1 MPDFDSAWKEALEA
15 LFEPFMAFFFPE
27 AHVDIDWA
35 GGVEML
41 DKELQQITPES
52 EQGRRVVDK
61 LVKVWRTDGQ
71 DEWVL
76 VHVEVQSQAETDFA
90 QRMYVY
96 NYRLFDRYH
105 RRVASFAILGDDRL
119 AWRPCRFGY
128 ELWGTKASIE
138 FAIAKLLDYTAD
150 ETALESDRNPFA
162 AVVLAHL
169 KTLEFAQDDLARRD
183 AEVRLVKGL
192 YERGFSTEQIRR
204 LYRVI
209 DGMMKLPP
217 PLSELAWREI
227 RDFEKERSVSFIT
240 GAQRVEREEGLAEG
254 LSQGLQQGLQQGLLQ
269 GRKEAREDLLAGI
282 ATVLEVKFA
291 ASGLA
296 LLPEIRQ
303 LDDLDLLRKILQ
315 AVKQADRPEAL
326 RRLWSDRSQPETKA

>member
-1 MPDFDSAWKEALEA
+1 
-15 LFEPFMAFFFPE
+15 
-27 AHVDIDWA
+27 
-35 GGVEML
+35 ML

-61 LVKVWRTDGQ
+61 LIKVWRTDGQ

-76 VHVEVQSQAETDFA
+76 VHVEVQSQAETEFA

-96 NYRLFDRYH
+96 NYRLFDRYN
-105 RRVASFAILGDDRL
+105 RRVASFAILGDDRP

-128 ELWGTKASIE
+128 ELWGTKAGIE
-138 FAIAKLLDYTAD
+138 FAIAKLLDYAAD
-150 ETALESDRNPFA
+150 ESTLESNRNPFA

-169 KTLEFAQDDLARRD
+169 KTLEFAQDDEARRA

-192 YERGFSTEQIRR
+192 YERGFSAGQIRR
-204 LYRVI
+204 LYRAI

-217 PLSELAWREI
+217 PLSELVWKEI

-240 GAQRVEREEGLAEG
+240 GAQRVEREEGVAEG
-254 LSQGLQQGLQQGLLQ
+254 LAQGLQQG
-269 GRKEAREDLLAGI
+269 RNEAREDLLAGI

-303 LDDLDLLRKILQ
+303 FDDLDLLRKILL

-326 RRLWSDRSQPETKA
+326 RRLWAEV